1 MEIENRVI
9 KTFSNVFNID
19 KNTIELTDTKENIEA
34 WDSIGHLQLIMNI
47 EFEFGIKL
55 NTEDVVKMD
64 SVQKCIEIV
73 STLSQ

>member
-34 WDSIGHLQLIMNI
+34 WDSIGLLQLIMNI